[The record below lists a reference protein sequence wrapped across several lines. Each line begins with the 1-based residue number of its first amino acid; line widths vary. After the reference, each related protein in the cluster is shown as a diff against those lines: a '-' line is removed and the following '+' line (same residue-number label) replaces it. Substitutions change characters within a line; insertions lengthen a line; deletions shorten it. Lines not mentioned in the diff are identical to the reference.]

1 MLDQYQLEQDHRI
14 AARAAVVFTV
24 QIFYKTINVCK
35 VHCCINLSQQM
46 ILGYE
51 HIGTQ
56 HFYCLTLFHFL
67 LQHCHHLLLLYQK
80 RPLLATFFDR
90 LRPRSCGAFPVI
102 RK

>member
-24 QIFYKTINVCK
+24 QIFYKTINVRK
-35 VHCCINLSQQM
+35 VYCCINLSQQM
-46 ILGYE
+46 ILGDE

-80 RPLLATFFDR
+80 SRC
-90 LRPRSCGAFPVI
+90 LRPFLTV
-102 RK
+102 